1 MDQATFFSVVSG
13 VLLLFMIL
21 VPILWLRRKIA
32 TQPKKNVFQKMLD
45 AVLLP
50 INFGA
55 IFLENR
61 KIDQLPFYYRWF
73 LKFTKFTSRI
83 QYFHFLPKAIIAIS
97 AEWTIKITTG
107 QDVLTA
113 IVFSWSILFLI
124 LITIVESRSGEM
136 EEDTVVFANKLFLYT
151 VSMLTLACVFIYFF
165 FWEGVLEP
173 FFNTPFLNFMGEMA
187 HLFNFYLV
195 YILVLFWESDVW
207 IKLLVFGVL
216 MVYILVSVFFSR
228 RFNK

>member
-1 MDQATFFSVVSG
+1 MDQGTLFSVVSG
-13 VLLLFMIL
+13 VLLLFLIL
-21 VPILWLRRKIA
+21 IPILWLRKKIEK
-32 TQPKKNVFQKMLD
+32 QSKKNIFRKVVD

-55 IFLENR
+55 LFLENR

-83 QYFHFLPKAIIAIS
+83 QYFHFLPKAIIALS
-97 AEWTIKITTG
+97 AEWTIKISTG

-113 IVFSWSILFLI
+113 IVFSWSILFLV
-124 LITIVESRSGEM
+124 LITLVESRSGEM
-136 EEDTVVFANKLFLYT
+136 EEETVVFANKLFLYT
-151 VSMLTLACVFIYFF
+151 VSVLTLACVVIYFF
-165 FWEGVLEP
+165 FWEGMLEP
-173 FFNTPFLNFMGEMA
+173 FFNTPFLNFMGELA

-195 YILVLFWESDVW
+195 YLLVLFWESSFW
-207 IKLLVFGVL
+207 IKFLVFVVL
-216 MVYILVSVFFSR
+216 MVYVLVSVFFSK